1 VSNRSSHCKGKVIVF
16 GIAFWYPLAGVTYQ
30 FLHYLLGLR
39 RLGYDVYYVED
50 TTHGL
55 YDPASDASVTDPLAN
70 LRHVVPLLEA
80 YGFADRWALRCC
92 YPGGGC
98 FGMSEQRILGL
109 YREADAYLNVTGSL
123 EVRDE
128 HLACRRRIYV
138 ESDPCAAQM
147 LVAKGNRWIIDQ
159 LAAHDV
165 HFSFGENLG
174 APDCAVP
181 IERFTW
187 LPTRQP
193 VALDLWQR
201 DADSAG
207 KAYTTITTWRN
218 KGKEVTFDGEIYRW
232 TKHLEFLKF
241 IELPR
246 RCPAR
251 LELGLNASG
260 RLVEQDHLEQL
271 ADHGWHVVDGS
282 RISARLETYRS
293 FIRGS
298 RGEFTVAR
306 DQYVRPRTGWFSDR
320 SACYLAAGRPVIT
333 QDTGFGKHLPTGRGL
348 FAFTTL
354 EDVVQ
359 AIEVVETDYAAACRA
374 AHAIAAEYFDAER
387 VLASLMARADL

>member
-55 YDPASDASVTDPLAN
+55 YDPASDASVADPSAN
-70 LRHVVPLLEA
+70 LRQIVPVLEA

-138 ESDPCAAQM
+138 ESDPCAAQI
-147 LVAKGNRWIIDQ
+147 LVAKGNRWTIDQ

-174 APDCAVP
+174 APDCLVP

-201 DADSAG
+201 KEDSAG
-207 KAYTTITTWRN
+207 DTYTTITTWRN
-218 KGKEVTFDGEIYRW
+218 KGKEVSLNGEVYQW
-232 TKHLEFLKF
+232 TKHLEFLKI
-241 IELPR
+241 IELPQ
-246 RCPAR
+246 RCRAR
-251 LELGLNASG
+251 FALGLNVRG
-260 RLVEQDHLEQL
+260 RLVGQDDLKRL
-271 ADHGWHVVDGS
+271 ADYGWGVVNGS
-282 RISARLETYRS
+282 RISARLESYRS
-293 FIRGS
+293 FIQDS
-298 RGEFTVAR
+298 RCEFTVAR

-333 QDTGFGKHLPTGRGL
+333 QDTGFGKHLPTGHGL

-354 EDVVQ
+354 EDVVR
-359 AIEVVETDYAAACRA
+359 AVEVIESDYGAACRA
-374 AHAIAAEYFDAER
+374 AYEIAAECFAAER
-387 VLASLMARADL
+387 VLGSLMARAGL